1 MPFELSSDVVA
12 CMLAEA
18 QRAHP
23 LECCG
28 VLLGSDDGVTG
39 SLPAR
44 NVHPD
49 PARHFEIDPQ
59 VLIDAHRA
67 ARSGG
72 PRVVGYYHSHPNG
85 LARPSATDS
94 ALAAN
99 DGAIWAIIAVGRI
112 TLWRDWSRRVPPG
125 KLRMRERLTKMSDT
139 ISIVDGFPIGQKFS
153 QALVKLLPLSQG

>member
-1 MPFELSSDVVA
+1 MASPA
-12 CMLAEA
+12 
-18 QRAHP
+18 
-23 LECCG
+23 
-28 VLLGSDDGVTG
+28 

-85 LARPSATDS
+85 LARPSAADS

-99 DGAIWAIIAVGRI
+99 DGCDLGDNRGGPNHAV
-112 TLWRDWSRRVPPG
+112 WRSGDA
-125 KLRMRERLTKMSDT
+125 
-139 ISIVDGFPIGQKFS
+139 GFE
-153 QALVKLLPLSQG
+153 ALPYEVTPR